1 MRSRGLVVV
10 LALILATL
18 ATAGVFL
25 YSRGVKQNA
34 VEGGDLRDVVV
45 ASVDI
50 PANSEL
56 NEFIR
61 EDQFRV
67 IQVPEDTLID
77 DPVTQVAQ
85 LQNQRNSVYIF
96 SNEQIPVARI
106 RGGEIPGGQLSI
118 PEGHQAIT
126 VALDAPRAI
135 SGALSGGDDV
145 TIYATFEDISLTAV
159 SEKSLKKAIKAASN
173 PQSGQDATTTNGAG
187 ENSGEVNLPTFDAT
201 VTLVPTVQVLRVI
214 LPNSN
219 GGAVGEETD
228 NPDNS
233 AQSTLQVIL
242 ALTPEDAQKF
252 VFSMEQ
258 GATYLSLLPPD
269 QDGVELDPLT
279 VAQILLPE
287 GAE

>member
-1 MRSRGLVVV
+1 M
-10 LALILATL
+10 
-18 ATAGVFL
+18 
-25 YSRGVKQNA
+25 
-34 VEGGDLRDVVV
+34 
-45 ASVDI
+45 
-50 PANSEL
+50 
-56 NEFIR
+56 
-61 EDQFRV
+61 
-67 IQVPEDTLID
+67 
-77 DPVTQVAQ
+77 
-85 LQNQRNSVYIF
+85 
-96 SNEQIPVARI
+96 
-106 RGGEIPGGQLSI
+106 
-118 PEGHQAIT
+118 
-126 VALDAPRAI
+126 
-135 SGALSGGDDV
+135 

-159 SEKSLKKAIKAASN
+159 SEKSLKKAIKAASK
-173 PQSGQDATTTNGAG
+173 PQSGQDTSTNDAG

-269 QDGVELDPLT
+269 EDGVELDPLT

>member
-25 YSRGVKQNA
+25 YSQGVKENA

-45 ASVDI
+45 ATADI

-67 IQVPEDTLID
+67 IQVPEDTLIE
-77 DPVTQVAQ
+77 DPVTDISQ

-118 PEGHQAIT
+118 PEGYQAIT
-126 VALDAPRAI
+126 VALDAPRAV

-159 SEKSLKKAIKAASN
+159 SEKSLKKAIKAASR
-173 PQSGQDATTTNGAG
+173 PQPDGATATDGADGTSGQ
-187 ENSGEVNLPTFDAT
+187 VNLPTFDAT

-219 GGAVGEETD
+219 GGTVGEETD

-258 GATYLSLLPPD
+258 GTTYLSLLPPD
-269 QDGVELDPLT
+269 QDGAELDPLT

-287 GAE
+287 GAS